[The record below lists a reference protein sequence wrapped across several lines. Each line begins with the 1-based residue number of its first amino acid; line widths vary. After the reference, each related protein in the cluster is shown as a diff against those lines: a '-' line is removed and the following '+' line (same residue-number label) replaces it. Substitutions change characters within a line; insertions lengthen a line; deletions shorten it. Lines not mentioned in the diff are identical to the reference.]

1 MVMKRDTAMAIRFFL
16 RYLTD
21 NVPHRVTKTIVI
33 LNGKILITMD
43 LIQGEIFLK
52 KKYIYI
58 YILRE
63 EFKVSRVN
71 NKRTRT
77 NIRRTTLNDF
87 ARPWKEVVRST
98 KT

>member
-43 LIQGEIFLK
+43 LIRGEIFLK
-52 KKYIYI
+52 KKKYIYI
-58 YILRE
+58 Y
-63 EFKVSRVN
+63 S
-71 NKRTRT
+71 TRG
-77 NIRRTTLNDF
+77 IESF
-87 ARPWKEVVRST
+87 ARK
-98 KT
+98 